1 MLSCLIFSRIIYR
14 FIFTLKTA
22 IILPFVSVGAYKID
36 DKGNVIQESI
46 PKDLATMEK
55 MYHEHTATIK
65 NLTNKVND
73 LTKENKKL
81 KKQLESKTSDTKN
94 SKE

>member
-1 MLSCLIFSRIIYR
+1 MAKVERGNVQL
-14 FIFTLKTA
+14 T
-22 IILPFVSVGAYKID
+22 VSDSNLDFYLAKGYNVID

-55 MYHEHTATIK
+55 MYHEHNATIK
-65 NLTNKVND
+65 ALTTKVND

>member
-1 MLSCLIFSRIIYR
+1 MAKVERGNVQL
-14 FIFTLKTA
+14 T
-22 IILPFVSVGAYKID
+22 VSDSNLDFYLAKGYNVID
-36 DKGNVIQESI
+36 DEGNVIQESI
-46 PKDLATMEK
+46 PRDLATMEK
-55 MYHEHTATIK
+55 MYHEHSATIK
-65 NLTNKVND
+65 ALTTKVNE

>member
-1 MLSCLIFSRIIYR
+1 MAKVERGNVQL
-14 FIFTLKTA
+14 T
-22 IILPFVSVGAYKID
+22 VSDSNLDFYLAKGYNVID
-36 DKGNVIQESI
+36 DEGNVIQESI

-55 MYHEHTATIK
+55 MYHEHNDTIK
-65 NLTNKVND
+65 ALTTKVTE